1 MKNKKLIILFSL
13 FSSIAIFLDLIDF
26 RTIQEMN
33 YEHFYNKNVIVMGLF
48 SLGLMYIGF
57 KNRDKKISLS
67 KNILSWLFAIF
78 MIIGEAYVS
87 SGSLGLI
94 FANAAIMAIS
104 IIQIIGYAYIFR
116 IGFIY
121 LDLFLS
127 KIDLK
132 EKAFKSK
139 KLRWYSKKLE
149 EHPFLTPLISIL
161 IVWSIYMIAFYPIV
175 LSPDPAFQI
184 RQYYN
189 VPTKYIN
196 WVIQRDPNVFMTAH
210 HPVLQT
216 FLLGWCIDLGRFI
229 LNDNF
234 GLFIYAVGQT
244 LIYASILAYTCTF
257 AFKNGVSKRYVYLL
271 NLMYLV
277 VPMYAFYSI
286 SAVKDTLYTAFMI
299 LFVLFVFDII
309 KNKRDVLIS
318 KKGTI
323 YFFIVMLVMSLF
335 RHNGAYIIVMTIPF
349 ILAFSKIN
357 RKRIF
362 TSFALFMISLYSFN
376 NILVPALGISDGSVR
391 EMLSVP
397 FQQTARYVKY
407 HSDELSKKDIE
418 VIDFILD
425 YETLVERYKPEIA
438 DPVKN
443 EYNKYTTNKDLIEY
457 FKVWFKGLIKHPE
470 TYIDA
475 TLNNTYGYIY
485 PNDHN
490 WYIYSTFDTRVTK
503 NKLVKYH
510 FNDLVG
516 LRNIL
521 TVYANIFPYVPVI
534 GLLSSIGA
542 NTWWLL
548 ILTVYLI
555 TNKKNKYLIALIPLY
570 GSLLFCIIS
579 PVNTYFRYTMP
590 YVFILPILT
599 VLLLGEVRGVKNEK
613 K

>member
-1 MKNKKLIILFSL
+1 MKNKKLIILFSI

-26 RTIQEMN
+26 QTIQEMN
-33 YEHFYNKNVIVMGLF
+33 YENFYNKNVIVMGLF
-48 SLGLMYIGF
+48 SCGLIYIGF
-57 KNRDKKISLS
+57 KNRDKKISIS
-67 KNILSWLFAIF
+67 KTILTWLFSVF
-78 MIIGEAYVS
+78 MIIGETYVS
-87 SGSLGLI
+87 KGSLNLI
-94 FANAAIMAIS
+94 FANAAVMAIS
-104 IIQIIGYAYIFR
+104 IIKIIGYAYLFR
-116 IGFIY
+116 LGFLY

-132 EKAFKSK
+132 DKVFKGK
-139 KLRWYSKKLE
+139 KLNWYRKKLE

-161 IVWSIYMIAFYPIV
+161 IVWGIYILAFYPIV

-216 FLLGWCIDLGRFI
+216 FLLGWCIDLGRYLI
-229 LNDNF
+229 NDNF
-234 GLFIYAVGQT
+234 GLFIYTIGQT

-257 AFKNGVSKRYVYLL
+257 ALKNGVSKRYVCLL

-318 KKGTI
+318 KRSMI
-323 YFFIVMLVMSLF
+323 YFFIVMLLMSLF
-335 RHNGAYIIVMTIPF
+335 RHNGAYIVVMTIPF
-349 ILAFSKIN
+349 IFAFSKIN

-362 TSFALFMISLYSFN
+362 TSFALFMICIYSFN

-418 VIDFILD
+418 VIDFILE

-443 EYNKYTTNKDLIEY
+443 EYNKYTTNKDLVEY

-516 LRNIL
+516 LRNFL
-521 TVYANIFPYVPVI
+521 TVYANIFPYVPII

-548 ILTVYLI
+548 ILTAYLL
-555 TNKKNKYLIALIPLY
+555 TNKKRKYLIPLVPLY
-570 GSLLFCIIS
+570 GSLIFCIIS